1 MTTPFPKN
9 TVASQDVALYDTV
22 YHQANISAR
31 LIKSNI
37 SAITTSSPINSSVQG
52 FGSEVLI
59 PLYSI
64 IFILSVVG
72 NILVIVTLSQN
83 RRMRTVT
90 NIFLLNLVSNS
101 SLRLSNFKGRS
112 LQSETMIRIERGH
125 HRFIDLW
132 LMIWIISSYW
142 DRGLTVKHILNYP
155 TPKRFC
161 MTCLQRTFFF
171 HLRIVVPHS
180 LYRSLTQQQYN
191 EIQQQTNESFY
202 VLYNGFNG
210 ILNNVHFIAAEFR
223 VWYFSFAA
231 IQFEVAWVDVVY
243 KKKERKND
251 NKRHRAI
258 IMSIITSNMNSE
270 GTTRSSDINMR
281 WPVYNLRLSIT
292 EQLSPVTS
300 ARVLFLLDM
309 NRPNTWF
316 IQL

>member
-1 MTTPFPKN
+1 MISDKYCYQLINNHCQKQIMTTPFPKN

-112 LQSETMIRIERGH
+112 LQSETMIRIERG
-125 HRFIDLW
+125 
-132 LMIWIISSYW
+132 SS
-142 DRGLTVKHILNYP
+142 
-155 TPKRFC
+155 
-161 MTCLQRTFFF
+161 
-171 HLRIVVPHS
+171 
-180 LYRSLTQQQYN
+180 
-191 EIQQQTNESFY
+191 
-202 VLYNGFNG
+202 
-210 ILNNVHFIAAEFR
+210 
-223 VWYFSFAA
+223 
-231 IQFEVAWVDVVY
+231 
-243 KKKERKND
+243 
-251 NKRHRAI
+251 
-258 IMSIITSNMNSE
+258 
-270 GTTRSSDINMR
+270 
-281 WPVYNLRLSIT
+281 
-292 EQLSPVTS
+292 
-300 ARVLFLLDM
+300 
-309 NRPNTWF
+309 
-316 IQL
+316 

>member
-1 MTTPFPKN
+1 
-9 TVASQDVALYDTV
+9 
-22 YHQANISAR
+22 
-31 LIKSNI
+31 
-37 SAITTSSPINSSVQG
+37 
-52 FGSEVLI
+52 
-59 PLYSI
+59 
-64 IFILSVVG
+64 
-72 NILVIVTLSQN
+72 
-83 RRMRTVT
+83 
-90 NIFLLNLVSNS
+90 
-101 SLRLSNFKGRS
+101 
-112 LQSETMIRIERGH
+112 
-125 HRFIDLW
+125 
-132 LMIWIISSYW
+132 
-142 DRGLTVKHILNYP
+142 
-155 TPKRFC
+155 

-281 WPVYNLRLSIT
+281 
-292 EQLSPVTS
+292 
-300 ARVLFLLDM
+300 
-309 NRPNTWF
+309 
-316 IQL
+316 